1 MKFSIM
7 QYAKDCNMPL
17 ITTISFYRIYGFFD
31 SLVWENYNILSRLI
45 HSVSYNSH
53 AGKEIELDFI
63 FVSVLSF
70 QKGVDLLPNLHPCIL
85 PSSKQHIAKYWAQ
98 ISWQGCALHTRNFRP
113 EFWFVLYRIIIMNSY
128 FHKIIYILLL
138 LIQFN

>member
-7 QYAKDCNMPL
+7 QYAKDCNIPL

-31 SLVWENYNILSRLI
+31 SLVWENYNIISHLI

-53 AGKEIELDFI
+53 AEKEIELDFI
-63 FVSVLSF
+63 FVFVLSF

-85 PSSKQHIAKYWAQ
+85 PSSKQRCKILGADFVTRLCPTYPKFSTRILNCS
-98 ISWQGCALHTRNFRP
+98 ISCNYN
-113 EFWFVLYRIIIMNSY
+113 EFLFSLKL
-128 FHKIIYILLL
+128 FT
-138 LIQFN
+138 FF